1 VGEGVVRLLFEVEG
15 LAERAVTFGVE
26 VQSGVAAEKLVAIG
40 DQVWAWM
47 IIVAQRHLLAWSCDG

>member
-1 VGEGVVRLLFEVEG
+1 MRLLFEVELQSG
-15 LAERAVTFGVE
+15 VVTFGVE

>member
-1 VGEGVVRLLFEVEG
+1 MRLLFEVELQSG
-15 LAERAVTFGVE
+15 VVTSGVE

>member
-1 VGEGVVRLLFEVEG
+1 VGEGAVRLLFEVELQSG
-15 LAERAVTFGVE
+15 VVTFGVE
-26 VQSGVAAEKLVAIG
+26 VQSGVAVEKLAVVG

>member
-1 VGEGVVRLLFEVEG
+1 MRLLFEVEG

-26 VQSGVAAEKLVAIG
+26 VQSGVAAAEKLVAIG

-47 IIVAQRHLLAWSCDG
+47 IIVAQRHLLAWSCDE